1 MRAHPVTSP
10 RRRPTSAAGFSL
22 PELLAVMAV
31 TTIVG
36 AVAVSAYRTYTVR
49 AEIANGIAGTQ
60 PVRDRAAAAF
70 RATGLPPANRLTA
83 GIDPGRDPRWGDYV
97 ADVDVING
105 RIEIRFGRAADDAIT
120 GRTLSITP
128 FETIDQRVVWVCG
141 NRLPDVDL
149 KPLGFAGGAPQ
160 PVQVLTPIDARYLP
174 PTCR

>member
-1 MRAHPVTSP
+1 MSASP
-10 RRRPTSAAGFSL
+10 RHRGRPAGFSL
-22 PELLAVMAV
+22 AELLAVVAV
-31 TTIVG
+31 SAIVA

-49 AEIANGIAGTQ
+49 AEIAGGVAGTLA
-60 PVRDRAAAAF
+60 VRERVVAAF
-70 RATGLPPANRLTA
+70 RATGIPPRDRPAA
-83 GIDPGRDPRWGDYV
+83 GVDSGHNPAWGNYV

-105 RIEIRFGRAADDAIT
+105 RVEIRFGRAADDAIA

-174 PTCR
+174 PSCR